1 MYPFETD
8 VRGLA
13 VPGIYLHVVAQR
25 HEFVLDAGNERGVV
39 ATGKIGAPDA
49 AVKQH
54 VAGDEKA
61 VFAAE
66 ERNAAGRVTGRM
78 DDLQPGVAKFDHFA
92 LLHEAARLRRKLRF
106 GQAVHAAHLGYSLKD
121 GQIVAVDFE
130 RQAVSIGYKGIA
142 ENVIEVA
149 MGIEQSHGAQLSAGY
164 FAGQFIAFADI
175 VAAGVNDD
183 ALAGVIVDQI
193 SVF

>member
-8 VRGLA
+8 VRSLS
-13 VPGIYLHVVAQR
+13 VPGIHLHVVAQR
-25 HEFVLDAGNERGVV
+25 DEFVLDAGNERGVV
-39 ATGKIGAPDA
+39 AAGKIGAPDA

-66 ERNAAGRVTGRM
+66 ERNAAGRVAGRV
-78 DDLQPGVAKFDHFA
+78 DDFQPGMAKFDHFTF
-92 LLHEAARLRRKLRF
+92 LHEAARLGRKLRF
-106 GQAVHAAHLGYSLKD
+106 GQAVHAAHLGYCLED
-121 GQIVAVDFE
+121 GQIVAVNFE

-149 MGIEQSHGAQLSAGY
+149 MGIEQAHGAQLSAGY